1 MHMDYGHNA
10 AQQCQPKPP
19 PYYDHSDIHNN
30 KHGYTDDT
38 TTAMTEINKHQ
49 LRKCKI
55 RHT

>member
-1 MHMDYGHNA
+1 MDYGHNA